1 VFLTQHHIQVLPP
14 VLIALARPTVTIF
27 LGMCLP
33 VFRCSCTN
41 CGDVAAVAHECCSSV
56 PVRLRTLL
64 RRWDRNRLV
73 PKQLVFQ
80 FLFAPALRATANR
93 CLPRLPARNSREPC
107 SAPSRNRAI
116 CHCPTAPAPTPTAE
130 LLRFLHGHSPC
141 RHSVL
146 LIDGVSLP
154 GNCPA
159 SLPPIA
165 ALAAPASRSSAH
177 IR

>member
-1 VFLTQHHIQVLPP
+1 MVRRFGTRSAECGDHIGIREIAGREERPP
-14 VLIALARPTVTIF
+14 HEHL
-27 LGMCLP
+27 
-33 VFRCSCTN
+33 CSCTN

-93 CLPRLPARNSREPC
+93 CLPRLPAPNSREPC

-116 CHCPTAPAPTPTAE
+116 CHCPSPNSNRRTASFSAWTFSLPA
-130 LLRFLHGHSPC
+130 LCSPH
-141 RHSVL
+141 RRSFF
-146 LIDGVSLP
+146 VSLP